1 MTAGVQSCREFPHA
15 KYVAGTSRMSKIAAA
30 ALPGWVVK
38 NVIKITVKNSFH
50 VMTIISALIN
60 NTRKIFMNR
69 EYGVLMSRMNNA
81 GNSLRIAGMMLLLIS
96 GVIAQGVPK
105 LDIRVDSEKVNKTEL
120 ERRSGAVINYL
131 PGDTIKYLIV
141 ASNIGDGLMTS
152 PEVIDPIPSGV
163 TYVAESASGE
173 DSAITFSI
181 NQGETYMA
189 WPPTYSVR
197 NSKGVLIKRVATPEM
212 VSHIKWNI
220 NKNLTPGETALLDFL
235 VVVSK

>member
-1 MTAGVQSCREFPHA
+1 
-15 KYVAGTSRMSKIAAA
+15 
-30 ALPGWVVK
+30 
-38 NVIKITVKNSFH
+38 
-50 VMTIISALIN
+50 MTIISALIN